1 MWYKYIIN
9 SLGLLMDGSQ
19 KNALPTGVVANK
31 VRKKEAVY
39 HVQNFQRHNIVPS
52 EDLFVNCG
60 CRFWE
65 LSRLQDKG
73 MLMRRR
79 LKKFQ

>member
-1 MWYKYIIN
+1 
-9 SLGLLMDGSQ
+9 MDGSQ

-60 CRFWE
+60 CRF
-65 LSRLQDKG
+65 
-73 MLMRRR
+73 
-79 LKKFQ
+79 